1 MKVILLETID
11 KVGIKGDVLNVKRG
25 FARNYLVPRDYA
37 IYATPQNM
45 KNIESIKVKLVEVEN
60 KRFEILKALGAKVA
74 VQKLTFVRKTDE
86 HENMYGSV
94 SEIDIVQA
102 LQQNNIDIPK
112 VAIIMEKHIKQLGE
126 FQVIVKLHKDIN
138 VPLHCVIEKESE

>member
-60 KRFEILKALGAKVA
+60 KRFEILKALGEKVA
-74 VQKLTFVRKTDE
+74 LQKLTFVRKTDE

-94 SEIDIVQA
+94 SEIDIMQA

-112 VAIIMEKHIKQLGE
+112 AAIIMEKHIKQLGE